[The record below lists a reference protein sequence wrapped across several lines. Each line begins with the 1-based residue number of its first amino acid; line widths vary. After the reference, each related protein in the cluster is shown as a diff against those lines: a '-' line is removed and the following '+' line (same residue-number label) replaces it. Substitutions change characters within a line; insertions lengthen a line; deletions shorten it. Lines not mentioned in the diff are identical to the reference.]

1 MLPLDVPVTVLKNGQ
16 YSLSA
21 NRNKNIDGYLKSHT
35 LHHEVFDPMS
45 YSTTEAEAVLF
56 FSGKLLVRELLYSE
70 FEAVLDGFIPLP
82 EQGGQTVT
90 AVYLRI
96 ASGYYA
102 GAAVF
107 FTIDFDAQGYPDKR
121 WGVRLEQLADTALR
135 GPDMG
140 AGPIRL
146 SCRSQCSI
154 AWHQQ
159 QLWDPQMTPECNH
172 FAIIKKALKR
182 NRLRLNLSTPEPEP
196 ESGTK
201 PDAAVN
207 AADKELL
214 RKRMAQAIKEQRL
227 RVATLQEQY
236 RQAIE
241 ALESETTASAQ
252 QHLQQIAAL
261 TESLKASQA
270 RSSELEELTDSQAR
284 KITALRNY
292 FEHKLSSL
300 KSLDDASL
308 ETMRSRLESEKQ
320 AEMLEVTE
328 SLTEQLQMRDIEV
341 MYRDTRIEGLEEEV
355 IKLQKEKEEL
365 LSSSGDSLLEQ
376 LHKSGIS
383 FVTFQPG
390 AGHMTLPVADI
401 ARFMADTDAY
411 TAQRCKV
418 DETIFRQWLNHYHDP
433 RCRHKDE
440 NGNLCNRSLDRI
452 ERPSEY
458 LPGDSDRCEEHALTH
473 VQSSQ
478 VATL

>member
-1 MLPLDVPVTVLKNGQ
+1 
-16 YSLSA
+16 
-21 NRNKNIDGYLKSHT
+21 
-35 LHHEVFDPMS
+35 MS
-45 YSTTEAEAVLF
+45 YPTTEAEAVLF

-82 EQGGQTVT
+82 EQAGETVA

-96 ASGYYA
+96 ASGYHA

-107 FTIDFDAQGYPDKR
+107 FKIDFDDQGYPDKR
-121 WGVRLEQLADTALR
+121 WGVPLEQLADTALK

-146 SCRSQCSI
+146 ACRSQCSI
-154 AWHQQ
+154 AWHQE

-172 FAIIKKALKR
+172 FGLIKKALKR
-182 NRLRLNLSTPEPEP
+182 NRLRLNLSTPEPE
-196 ESGTK
+196 SDT
-201 PDAAVN
+201 DATSDVEAS

-227 RVATLQEQY
+227 RVATLQEQH
-236 RQAIE
+236 RQALE
-241 ALESETTASAQ
+241 QLESEWTAKNQ
-252 QHLQQIAAL
+252 QQLQQIATLSDSLAESQERCRELEAL
-261 TESLKASQA
+261 TEGQA
-270 RSSELEELTDSQAR
+270 Q
-284 KITALRNY
+284 KISGLRDY

-308 ETMRSRLESEKQ
+308 ETMRSRIEDEKQ
-320 AEMLEVTE
+320 AELREATE

-341 MYRDTRIEGLEEEV
+341 MYRDTRIAGLEDEIER
-355 IKLQKEKEEL
+355 LQKEKEEL

-390 AGHMTLPVADI
+390 AGHMTLPIGDI
-401 ARFMADTDAY
+401 ARFMADADAY

-418 DETIFRQWLNHYHDP
+418 DEAAFRLWRDHYHNP
-433 RCRHKDE
+433 RCIHKNTD
-440 NGNLCNRSLDRI
+440 GTACRRPIDRV
-452 ERPSEY
+452 ERPGEFF
-458 LPGDSDRCEEHALTH
+458 PGDSDRCSEHNVTRS
-473 VQSSQ
+473 QSDQAASI
-478 VATL
+478 